1 MSYRA
6 RFERLFAELRA
17 RPEVTVRVAE
27 IGPPTPEPVI
37 EAARAVAAAAWP
49 AGMAELYRELSSV
62 DLEYSVA
69 GSGGNGGGVHIPTV
83 TDVWDH
89 AGHED
94 ELWFDWLVEESP
106 DHPFTRIRP
115 IDRFVPEAYAVL
127 YSVPGDA
134 PATVHYHYC
143 GEELT
148 PTGLSY
154 EQWLERLFV
163 ARGATYWLQLAM
175 GPSTKRTW
183 VEENLERVAAL
194 FPDFVP
200 SALHPPRPFSP
211 IA

>member
-1 MSYRA
+1 MRWRP
-6 RFERLFAELRA
+6 RFEALVEELGSTPGVRLTSA
-17 RPEVTVRVAE
+17 V
-27 IGPPTPEPVI
+27 IGPPTDPHVLA
-37 EAARAVAAAAWP
+37 AARVVAGAAWP
-49 AGMAELYRELSSV
+49 HEMTALYEELGHV
-62 DLEYSVA
+62 DIAYEID
-69 GSGGNGGGVHIPTV
+69 GSGHGGRIAIPTV

-89 AGHED
+89 GGHED